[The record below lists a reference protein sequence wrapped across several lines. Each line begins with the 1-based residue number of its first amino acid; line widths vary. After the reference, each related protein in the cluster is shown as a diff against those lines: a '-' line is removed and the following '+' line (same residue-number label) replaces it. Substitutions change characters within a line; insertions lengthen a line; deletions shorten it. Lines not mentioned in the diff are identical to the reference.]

1 MIGIML
7 TSIVVRMEY
16 QITGVEK
23 EEEGDVKVPSHDGR
37 QRLGIDS
44 QEGSEMMI
52 HQRWLI
58 YIYIRGG
65 PNKDKLLIIRKV
77 M

>member
-1 MIGIML
+1 LG
-7 TSIVVRMEY
+7 
-16 QITGVEK
+16 K
-23 EEEGDVKVPSHDGR
+23 DG
-37 QRLGIDS
+37 

-65 PNKDKLLIIRKV
+65 PNKDQLLIIRKV